1 MKNERFRNMIDGEMA
16 HVRWA
21 GSEEVMKQIQGKR
34 PLQAKRPVFVL
45 VAAMLTLCMATAL
58 AVGLLFAPRYDAER
72 AAKKA
77 IQKQYGISDQAMG
90 IFYISVEENDKGWQA
105 KLKPFVLD
113 AEKVGEYTASVSKD
127 GKVTDIQ
134 WSHDGEKVDGNLP
147 LKDMQAWDAAA
158 LDKAVAAR
166 VTAQEKEYREMF
178 KDGVGA
184 SQAETTPEVTQT
196 KEEKN
201 ALERAKQAML
211 AYGLSEET
219 LSLFKPEAVKRESGW
234 QVMYS
239 VDWDYVPGDITGAI
253 VSEEPFET
261 VDTFGVYTVTLGA
274 DKDADTV
281 AWDREGA
288 ETGTFTKEN
297 LGKAKAYDKKLLPIV
312 KEFVEA
318 WHAIADKYPE
328 DERDTMFMSLEDAA
342 ALGELY
348 RKAGF
353 TGERCRSALPKK
365 GNLSREEALEIVRK
379 TLKSEAGMTD
389 EMLDAS
395 KVFVWYLLP
404 GRGTAP
410 DRDVWRFSFH
420 LYGGKDIMDRFPFAQ
435 QGIFTVVLYADNGEV
450 FNVAV
455 DPMFAGNG

>member
-1 MKNERFRNMIDGEMA
+1 MKNERFQNKINEEMA

-21 GSEEVMKQIQGKR
+21 GSEEVMKQINEKR
-34 PLQAKRPVFVL
+34 MNRAKRPVFVL
-45 VAAMLTLCMATAL
+45 VAAILTLGMATAL
-58 AVGLLFAPRYDAER
+58 AVGLLFSPRYDAER
-72 AAKKA
+72 AVKKA

-90 IFYISVEENDKGWQA
+90 VFDLRMTETEKGWQA
-105 KLKPFVLD
+105 KLEPRVLD
-113 AEKVGEYTASVSKD
+113 GEKVGEYTASVSRD

-134 WSHDGEKVDGNLP
+134 WSHDGEKVDAKLA
-147 LKDMQAWDAAA
+147 LKDMPAWDAVA
-158 LDKAVAAR
+158 LDQAVAAR
-166 VTAQEKEYREMF
+166 MTAQEKEYREMF

-184 SQAETTPEVTQT
+184 SQAEATPEVTQT
-196 KEEKN
+196 KEEQD
-201 ALERAKQAML
+201 ALKRAKQAML

-234 QVMYS
+234 QVVYS
-239 VDWDYVPGDITGAI
+239 VDWDYVPSDITGTI
-253 VSEEPFET
+253 VSEEPFES
-261 VDTFGVYTVTLGA
+261 VDTFGVYTVTMGA
-274 DKDADTV
+274 DNHADTV
-281 AWDREGA
+281 AWDRENA

-318 WHAIADKYPE
+318 WHAIVDQYPE

-342 ALGELY
+342 AWGELY
-348 RKAGF
+348 RNAGF
-353 TGERCRSALPKK
+353 SGERCRSTLPKK
-365 GNLSREEALEIVRK
+365 GNLSREEALEMVRK

-395 KVFVWYLLP
+395 NVFVWYLLP

-420 LYGGKDIMDRFPFAQ
+420 LYGGKDIMERFPFAQ
-435 QGIFTVVLYADNGEV
+435 QGIFTVELYADNGEV
-450 FNVAV
+450 FNVSI